1 MSAEQLYIDPE
12 ACIGCAACMWEC
24 PVGAIH
30 DEFDLPA
37 HLEDYKEINAE
48 YFVDN
53 PLEVR
58 DPMRTARRQLPE
70 QRPQLRVA
78 VVGSGPSG
86 CYAVDQLSSITGV
99 EVTLIDMLPTP
110 YGLARSGV
118 APDHLAT
125 KGIAKMFAKII
136 RRPNVRCLFNIHVG
150 VDITMAELRETH
162 HAVILA
168 TGADTD
174 RKLGIDGEDLAGS
187 HSAREFVSWYNG
199 HPDHAGLEPDLS
211 AERVVIIGN
220 GNVALDAARLLV
232 AEPDALR
239 ASDMADHAVAALST
253 SAVRE
258 VVVVARRGVADAAY
272 SASEFAALCQL
283 DGVDVVAHPDEIG
296 EDLAADAVAQSFTG
310 RRKLDLART
319 LPPPETRASTRR
331 IVFRYGLTPESIGG
345 ENRVESVT
353 FRRTGADDSVSETLA
368 TGLVLRAIGYRSS
381 PMPEVPFDD
390 IAGTIAHDGGRIV
403 ADAGDGMYCVGWAKR
418 GPSGVIGTNQVCAAE
433 TTEKLLADFRDGKL
447 PEPAHATSH
456 VDDLLAERGTMVV
469 RHDQWLSI
477 DAAELKSGQEAQ
489 RPRVKLVSVDDL
501 LGTLNA
507 RL

>member
-12 ACIGCAACMWEC
+12 ACIDCAACMWEC

-48 YFVDN
+48 YFIDN

-99 EVTLIDMLPTP
+99 EVTLIDKLPTP

-150 VDITMAELRETH
+150 TDITMAELRETH

-168 TGADTD
+168 TGADAD
-174 RKLGIDGEDLAGS
+174 RKLGIDGEGLAGS
-187 HSAREFVSWYNG
+187 YSAREFVAWYNG

-296 EDLAADAVAQSFTG
+296 EDVTADAVAQSFTG
-310 RRKLDLART
+310 RRKLELART
-319 LPPPETRASTRR
+319 LPPPETSASTRR

-345 ENRVESVT
+345 EDRVESVT
-353 FRRTGADDSVSETLA
+353 FRRTGAEDDSGLETLV

-390 IAGTIAHDGGRIV
+390 IAGTIAHDEGRIV
-403 ADAGDGMYCVGWAKR
+403 AGPGIYCVGWAKR
-418 GPSGVIGTNQVCAAE
+418 GPTGVIGTNQVCAAE
-433 TTEKLLADFRDGKL
+433 TTEKLLDDFRDGKL
-447 PEPAHATSH
+447 PEPAQEPTH
-456 VDDLLAERGTMVV
+456 VDDLLAERGTAVV
-469 RHDQWLSI
+469 RHHEWLTI
-477 DAAELKSGQEAQ
+477 DAAELKRGQDVQ
-489 RPRVKLVSVDDL
+489 RPRVKFVSVDDL
-501 LGTLNA
+501 LGTLGA
-507 RL
+507 PL